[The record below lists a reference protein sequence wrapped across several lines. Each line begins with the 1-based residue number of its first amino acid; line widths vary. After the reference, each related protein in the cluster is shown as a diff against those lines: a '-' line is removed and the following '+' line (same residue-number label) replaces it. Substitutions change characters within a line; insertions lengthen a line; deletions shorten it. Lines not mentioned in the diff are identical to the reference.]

1 MNDSN
6 LTDDELIRAVDNDP
20 GATPRERELAQRL
33 DTTLHQDML
42 IVDDGDIPNG

>member
-20 GATPRERELAQRL
+20 NATPRERELANRL
-33 DTTLHQDML
+33 DAVLNPEAPK
-42 IVDDGDIPNG
+42 DGGL